1 VAEVREAVPLVGSA
15 HAASDHAQAA
25 AVAGRGLGFWAIEGD
40 REAQGGRGTQTDGSM
55 GAS

>member
-1 VAEVREAVPLVGSA
+1 VREVVPLVGSA